1 MDLFL
6 LRKRNTLGYLRAVG
20 HSALQ
25 NAPMG
30 MTHLPSKPIAYR
42 FTFTVF
48 LADQPE

>member
-6 LRKRNTLGYLRAVG
+6 LRKRNTLEDLRVVG
-20 HSALQ
+20 HSALR

-30 MTHLPSKPIAYR
+30 MTQLPSKPIAYL